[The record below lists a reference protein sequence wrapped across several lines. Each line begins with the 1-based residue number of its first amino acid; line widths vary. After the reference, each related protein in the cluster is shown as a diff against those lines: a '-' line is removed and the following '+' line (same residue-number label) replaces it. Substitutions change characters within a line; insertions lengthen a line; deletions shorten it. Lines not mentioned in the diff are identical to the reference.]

1 MSDHRRVRALVALPA
16 LAAVGA
22 FVAWGYSGLPPFGK
36 FHGFYGRLVTAI
48 ALPQRHTTN
57 AVTAVVF
64 DYRGFDTMGEEF
76 ILFAAVV
83 GVVLLLRESSGPP
96 ARDPVRSDGI
106 RLFGALALGGFVL
119 VGLWLAAFGL
129 VTPGGGF
136 QGGVAIASGVV
147 VLYLTAGYLPW
158 HRIANEEVL
167 DPLESTGAATYVI
180 VGLAAL
186 ISGAPFLHNLLGP
199 GIPGTLYSG
208 GSLGIINWGVALE
221 VAAANV
227 VLYTEFLQRFVAPLG
242 SGRLQ

>member
-1 MSDHRRVRALVALPA
+1 MRDRHALRGIVALPV
-16 LAAVGA
+16 LAALGA
-22 FVAWGYSGLPPFGK
+22 FLVWGYSGLPPFGD
-36 FHGFYGRLVTAI
+36 FHGFYGQLINAI

-83 GVVLLLRESSGPP
+83 GVVLLLRDASGRP
-96 ARDPVRSDGI
+96 ARDPIRSDAI
-106 RLFGALALGGFVL
+106 RLFGVLALGGVVL

-136 QGGVAIASGVV
+136 QGGVAIASGIL
-147 VLYLTAGYLPW
+147 VLYLTVGYRPW
-158 HRIANEEVL
+158 HALTTEEAF
-167 DPLESTGAATYVI
+167 DPLESTGAGTYVI

-186 ISGAPFLHNLLGP
+186 VAGEPFLQNLLGP
-199 GIPGTLYSG
+199 GIPGTLWSG
-208 GSLGIINWGVALE
+208 GSLGIINWAVALE

-227 VLYTEFLQRFVAPLG
+227 VLYAEFLQSFVAPLG
-242 SGRLQ
+242 SGRL